1 MKEEIPDM
9 TGYLIRRLGTAIIVV
24 LGVTLMTFSMLH
36 YIAPS
41 PAIMQLGP
49 KATPAAIKAY
59 NHLNGYDRPVWQQF
73 VTYVNQLLHGNFGW
87 SYKNNQSVDA
97 IFGERAPLSIFL
109 SGTSLLISIVV
120 ALPLGIYQA
129 VKRNS
134 IGDVTATTLTF
145 ILYSMPLFLFALLL
159 IDVFALQLHWVDP
172 LIGGDQSLSG
182 ALAVPKDLILPLAS
196 LSLTNIASFSR
207 YQRSSALDVLS
218 QDYIK
223 VARAKG
229 LSERLVYMRHLI
241 RNASLPMV
249 TLIGLSLPALVA
261 GNLLI
266 EAVFNIDGLGL
277 TFVNALQNYDYNI
290 LLGYTLATAILT
302 VVGNLV
308 ADIALTIS
316 DPRIRL
322 V

>member
-1 MKEEIPDM
+1 M

-24 LGVTLMTFSMLH
+24 LGVTLMTFLMLH
-36 YIAPS
+36 IIAPS
-41 PAIMQLGP
+41 PGLMQLGP
-49 KATPAAIKAY
+49 KAPPAAIKAF
-59 NHLNGYDRPVWQQF
+59 NHAAGYDKPIWQQF
-73 VTYVNQLLHGNFGW
+73 ADYLDHLLHGNFGW
-87 SYKNNQSVDA
+87 SYKLNQSVDA
-97 IFGERAPLSIFL
+97 VFNERGPLSIFL
-109 SGTSLLISIVV
+109 SGTSLVLSIVI

-134 IGDVTATTLTF
+134 IGDVTATALTF
-145 ILYSMPLFLFALLL
+145 IFYSMPLFLFALILVD
-159 IDVFALQLHWVDP
+159 IFALDLHWVSP
-172 LIGGDQSLSG
+172 LIGGNQSLSS
-182 ALAVPKDLILPLAS
+182 ALASPKNLILPLIT
-196 LSLTNIASFSR
+196 LSLTNVASFSR
-207 YQRSSALDVLS
+207 FQRSAALDVLA

-229 LSERLVYMRHLI
+229 LSDRLVYSRHLI

-249 TLIGLSLPALVA
+249 TLIGLSIPALVA

-266 EAVFNIDGLGL
+266 ESVFNIDGLGL
-277 TFVNALQNYDYNI
+277 TFINSLTGDDYDV
-290 LLGYTLATAILT
+290 LVGYTLITAILT

-308 ADIALTIS
+308 ADIALSIT

>member
-1 MKEEIPDM
+1 M

-24 LGVTLMTFSMLH
+24 LGVTLATFMMLH

-59 NHLNGYDRPVWQQF
+59 NHLNGYDRPVWRQF
-73 VTYVNQLLHGNFGW
+73 ISYINQVVHGNFGW

-97 IFGERAPLSIFL
+97 IFSERAPLSVFL
-109 SGTSLLISIVV
+109 SGTSLVISIVI

-134 IGDVTATTLTF
+134 FGDVAATTLTF
-145 ILYSMPLFLFALLL
+145 IFYSMPLFLFALLL
-159 IDVFALQLHWVDP
+159 VDVFALQLHWVDP
-172 LIGGDQSLSG
+172 LIGGNQSLSG
-182 ALAVPKDLILPLAS
+182 ALAVPKDLILPLVA

-207 YQRSSALDVLS
+207 FQRSSALDVLA

-229 LSERLVYMRHLI
+229 LSDRLVYSRHLI
-241 RNASLPMV
+241 RNAALPMV
-249 TLIGLSLPALVA
+249 TLIGLSIPALVA

-266 EAVFNIDGLGL
+266 ENVFNIDGLGL
-277 TFVNALQNYDYNI
+277 TFINSLSNDDYN
-290 LLGYTLATAILT
+290 LLVGYTLLTAILT
-302 VVGNLV
+302 VVGNLI
-308 ADIALTIS
+308 ADIALTIT